1 MNAKTMEGLV
11 GARTNMNVLDTPMR
25 VYKDARR
32 RGDQAVMERAMG
44 YVGEF
49 AEKAG
54 EYKVKADEGMEE
66 DAKEARKEAER
77 ATEKA
82 IEKRREEREEFA
94 ERLEK
99 QRDEKTDTVEI
110 SGEGEELAK
119 ELTVSKRTDP
129 PARTDSPERTDP
141 PKRTDISKTGADERK
156 EPAIYTKT
164 GEAAQ
169 MDAGV
174 SISVSV

>member
-49 AEKAG
+49 AQKAG
-54 EYKVKADEGMEE
+54 EYKVKADEGMKE
-66 DAKEARKEAER
+66 DAKEAEKEVER

-82 IEKRREEREEFA
+82 IEKRRKEREEFA

-119 ELTVSKRTDP
+119 ELTPTE
-129 PARTDSPERTDP
+129 RTDSSETD
-141 PKRTDISKTGADERK
+141 ADEKK
-156 EPAIYTKT
+156 EPVTYTKT

-174 SISVSV
+174 HISVSV